1 MPITYDIT
9 TDGLYQK
16 GIVTGLEKGREEGI
30 EKGREETMEKT
41 VRKLLTTGLLTP
53 EEIAGSLEIA
63 LEYVLKIQSQITSS
77 E

>member
-16 GIVTGLEKGREEGI
+16 GIVTGL